1 MTLSPLI
8 SAHELTDWLNRQE
21 LLSRS
26 VRIESVKAR
35 VRFMQVHGDAYRSQ
49 FNPAV

>member
-8 SAHELTDWLNRQE
+8 SAHELTDWLNRME
-21 LLSRS
+21 LHARHIP
-26 VRIESVKAR
+26 IEHVKAR
-35 VRFMQVHGDAYRSQ
+35 VRFMQAHGDAYHSQ